1 MSLLIIVFRYYL
13 KIKINEIVFL
23 VTTSLIQYI
32 ACNETNISVISFIAI
47 SHLPLTINSRTF
59 LYQVSKPY
67 TLFHLR
73 FFELGRFLLD
83 DMAQSIGSTL

>member
-32 ACNETNISVISFIAI
+32 ACNETNISVISFITI
-47 SHLPLTINSRTF
+47 SHLPLTINSPTF
-59 LYQVSKPY
+59 LYQVIKPY

-73 FFELGRFLLD
+73 FFVLGSFLLD
-83 DMAQSIGSTL
+83 DMAESIGSTL